1 MKGSIIFNGNIRLE
15 TDFIQTFQ
23 DRILASNHSDPVV
36 RDSKKV
42 LLVTAAWQKR
52 EFYESHVKEALY
64 DIGLDPAFDG
74 SYDQN
79 IQNLSVY
86 HDFNTFKTHEPEL
99 YAAYHTKQE
108 VIQQVK
114 IFYRE
119 KNSGLIGI
127 LQRQLRNLKATF
139 RGATLYKALTY
150 NVAEASRQLEALGPW
165 DLLFHYAC
173 QDIQA
178 SMASIRANDAQM
190 LQVCKEIDDHFFATS
205 GIQQNVRYQTMKKA
219 LEDRILS
226 SNSIFIFGGHIAV
239 LFNRLNFFK
248 LKEAFVE
255 ALHRGT
261 NFYTVS
267 AGSLSLCEYLIVFDD
282 NSTEWTGSSRMYDFE
297 FFDQGFG
304 IVSKVQMFPHCK
316 DYIHMED
323 PDTVTYLAARFNLNL
338 PVGLDEHSFLL
349 MDTYTHKD
357 KEYERFVSVG
367 DDEGLYLFD
376 LTGQV
381 KVKRYGEE
389 LVLPGTR
396 FYSPL
401 AE

>member
-239 LFNRLNFFK
+239 
-248 LKEAFVE
+248 
-255 ALHRGT
+255 
-261 NFYTVS
+261 
-267 AGSLSLCEYLIVFDD
+267 DD

-367 DDEGLYLFD
+367 EDEGLYLFD